1 MAANQE
7 RDFYR
12 EAAELLLAARSGTLA
27 TVSAGVPY
35 AALVTPAVNGQGEV
49 VLLFSELAV
58 HTKHLRVEPACA
70 LLVAGAPVAENPQT
84 ARRVVL
90 SGQAILFEDATTA
103 PDYLRKHPYA
113 DLYFRFG
120 DFRFWRLMVKD
131 VHYIGGFAAAAHLDA
146 VALQHEIIRAVHDGS
161 G

>member
-70 LLVAGAPVAENPQT
+70 LLVAGAHLPFPGIGHVRAEGKNSYTWVPIDFAPVAP
-84 ARRVVL
+84 A
-90 SGQAILFEDATTA
+90 TA
-103 PDYLRKHPYA
+103 P
-113 DLYFRFG
+113 
-120 DFRFWRLMVKD
+120 
-131 VHYIGGFAAAAHLDA
+131 
-146 VALQHEIIRAVHDGS
+146 
-161 G
+161 